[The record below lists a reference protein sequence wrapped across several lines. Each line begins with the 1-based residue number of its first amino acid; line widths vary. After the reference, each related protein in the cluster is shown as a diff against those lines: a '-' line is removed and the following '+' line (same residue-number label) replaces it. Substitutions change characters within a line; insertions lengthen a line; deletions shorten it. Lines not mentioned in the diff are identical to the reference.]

1 MKLLVTGGAGFIGSN
16 LVEKLLEDNY
26 DIVVID
32 NFNDN
37 YDPIQKR
44 DNIRS
49 FLNNKKVKLYEID
62 LRNKNDLENV
72 FKKEKKFD
80 FVFHLAGVAGVRP
93 SQENPVFYYE
103 ENVIT
108 TINLVEIMKNYNCKN
123 LIYFSS
129 SSVYGNIDKTK
140 FSEKDIPDTPI
151 SIYASTK
158 RSSEIMLYNY
168 YINYGFNIA
177 IIRPFTVYGP
187 RQRPDLAIHIFT
199 KKILNDEEITVF
211 GDGSMLRD
219 YTYVSD
225 MVDATIKIL
234 DCFKNNDTNIYEIF
248 NVASSNPKTINEMIT
263 TIEKVL
269 NKKAKIRYEDRPI
282 GDVNKT
288 FGNITKAKKVLNWKP
303 VVSFEDGIKK
313 FIDWYKDNEK

>member
-44 DNIRS
+44 DNIRN
-49 FLNNKKVKLYEID
+49 FINNKKVKLYEID

-93 SQENPVFYYE
+93 SQEKPVFYYE

-225 MVDATIKIL
+225 MVDATIKML
-234 DCFKNNDTNIYEIF
+234 DYFKNNDTNIYEIF

>member
-225 MVDATIKIL
+225 MVDATIKML
-234 DCFKNNDTNIYEIF
+234 DYFKNNDTNIYEIF

-303 VVSFEDGIKK
+303 VVSFEDGIRN